1 MLKDETREAI
11 LENLKKQTQRWR
23 EISARQS
30 LFHANA
36 NPKKL
41 YIMIIV
47 TGGAGFIGSAI
58 IWALNERGI
67 DDILVVDN
75 LGTSDKWKN
84 LVNRRYAQYMHRD
97 EFMAMLLG
105 VGLQHKPRAII
116 HMGACSST
124 TERDAE
130 FLMRNNV
137 RFSQELCRY
146 AVKVG
151 ARFIHASSA
160 ATYGNGD
167 QGFSDDP
174 GRAHTLKP
182 LNMYGYSKHL
192 FDLWAMREN
201 LLGRIACLKFFNVY
215 GPNEYHKG
223 AMRSV
228 VAKAFAEVKER
239 GRISLFKSDRP
250 DYQDGEQRR
259 DFVYVKDCADI
270 VAWLLDNPDANGLFN
285 VGTGQAGSFNE
296 LARAVFAA
304 LKLPEAVDY
313 VDMPPELAG
322 KYQYFTQADMGSLQ
336 AAGYPVANLRDL
348 QAGVAD
354 YVHSYLN
361 QTDIYL

>member
-1 MLKDETREAI
+1 
-11 LENLKKQTQRWR
+11 
-23 EISARQS
+23 
-30 LFHANA
+30 
-36 NPKKL
+36 
-41 YIMIIV
+41 MIIV

-84 LVNRRYAQYMHRD
+84 LVNRRYTHYMHRD
-97 EFMAMLLG
+97 EFLNTVQGA
-105 VGLQHKPRAII
+105 GLSRKPRAII
-116 HMGACSST
+116 HMGACSAT

-137 RFSQELCRY
+137 RYSQELCRY
-146 AVKVG
+146 AMKVG
-151 ARFIHASSA
+151 ARFIQASSA

-167 QGFSDDP
+167 RGFSDDP
-174 GRAHTLKP
+174 ALARTLRP

-215 GPNEYHKG
+215 GPNEYHKEN
-223 AMRSV
+223 MRSV
-228 VAKAFAEVKER
+228 VAKAFGQIKET
-239 GRISLFKSDRP
+239 GRISLFKSDRV

-270 VAWLLDNPDANGLFN
+270 VTWLLDNPDCNGIFN
-285 VGTGQAGSFNE
+285 VGTGKAGSFNE

-304 LKLPEAVDY
+304 LKLPEAIDY
-313 VDMPPELAG
+313 VGMPAELAG
-322 KYQYFTQADMGSLQ
+322 KYQYFTQADMGALQ
-336 AAGYPVANLRDL
+336 TAGYPVAGMRDL
-348 QAGVAD
+348 NAGVAD
-354 YVHSYLN
+354 YVRGYLD
-361 QTDIYL
+361 QADIYL